1 MRRVRPPR
9 RAPCLC
15 LSIPLVSHQIL
26 RLLDQ
31 NPSNAEMSDLMKQL
45 DTNNDGVIDLEEFA
59 TVWWRRECM
68 NAEQEYDEEIK
79 MAFEVF
85 DTDGDGSITVEELR
99 SKLATLGEKMT
110 NEEVDALI
118 AHADKDG
125 NGSISLEEFRDMEC
139 WGVGRKGGQVP

>member
-1 MRRVRPPR
+1 
-9 RAPCLC
+9 
-15 LSIPLVSHQIL
+15 
-26 RLLDQ
+26 
-31 NPSNAEMSDLMKQL
+31 
-45 DTNNDGVIDLEEFA
+45 
-59 TVWWRRECM
+59 M

-125 NGSISLEEFRDMEC
+125 NGSISLEEFRDM
-139 WGVGRKGGQVP
+139 GVLGRRKERGAGPLTKRRRGSSIHFNLTT